1 MQEDDT
7 FDNHRN
13 FGLMVTAAS
22 LIFLRK
28 IIPHDVFSH
37 PARMQERVE
46 RHKSLEVLWM
56 WVKHG
61 GQVSA
66 AWRMGVRGNR

>member
-1 MQEDDT
+1 
-7 FDNHRN
+7 
-13 FGLMVTAAS
+13 
-22 LIFLRK
+22 LRK
-28 IIPHDVFSH
+28 IIPQDVFSH